1 MKRRLSALRI
11 KDEKN
16 NKKAEVAHKKI
27 KYHQFIQ
34 ALEQQERDRKEI
46 FRQEVGN
53 RIEKQR
59 NLNSAERS
67 HRKSKLVEV
76 RKELQGSK
84 LNSYHLEKKTS
95 KEIQARIK

>member
-11 KDEKN
+11 KDDKN

-46 FRQEVGN
+46 YRQQVDN

-59 NLNSAERS
+59 SLNSSERS
-67 HRKSKLVEV
+67 HRKSKL
-76 RKELQGSK
+76 L
-84 LNSYHLEKKTS
+84 
-95 KEIQARIK
+95 